1 MSMPQVAQMRELS
14 AWRAAFDGGFDSAA
28 PADGAAVELDS
39 SVPEGQPA

>member
-28 PADGAAVELDS
+28 DADVTAAEEDS